1 MNNNELEQQ
10 RIASIGA
17 ISISEDLIS
26 KLSENERVI
35 FETKAASNTMSN
47 MSANISDV
55 IHRAINEMNTDSIE
69 KSTATLRTLL
79 AWMDETT
86 LKSKIEAAHLEG
98 IQDGMRRALEAVKQ
112 TGNMR
117 IAEIN
122 KIIELAAADPDESR
136 RMPGDRP
143 EKLSIKRKAAELR
156 KEQNI

>member
-1 MNNNELEQQ
+1 
-10 RIASIGA
+10 
-17 ISISEDLIS
+17 
-26 KLSENERVI
+26 
-35 FETKAASNTMSN
+35 MSN
-47 MSANISDV
+47 MTANISDV
-55 IHRAINEMNTDSIE
+55 IHRAINEMNAESVE

-79 AWMDETT
+79 IWMDETT

-98 IQDGMRRALEAVKQ
+98 TQDGMRRALEAVKQ

-136 RMPGDRP
+136 RISGDRP

-156 KEQNI
+156 KEQDI

>member
-55 IHRAINEMNTDSIE
+55 IHRAINEMNTDSVE
-69 KSTATLRTLL
+69 KSTAT
-79 AWMDETT
+79 
-86 LKSKIEAAHLEG
+86 
-98 IQDGMRRALEAVKQ
+98 
-112 TGNMR
+112 
-117 IAEIN
+117 
-122 KIIELAAADPDESR
+122 
-136 RMPGDRP
+136 
-143 EKLSIKRKAAELR
+143 
-156 KEQNI
+156 